1 MREEWGGEGNSLAG
15 RLRAL
20 SSLACTLGW
29 LFSYLSREAA
39 LEAVSTECAER
50 CRALFAE
57 AVHGLRPVP
66 PIPGE
71 EVAAAALVDEAAGQT
86 ARPLGEDDEGERA
99 AAALRRECTRLFYAP
114 FQPVPLLGSKWVEQ
128 RNLLSR
134 KTGERSA
141 VEQEC
146 LRMGVVRKPASTN
159 PSDHLSCELDFIS
172 FLAAAEA
179 DVLDAGDAASA
190 RELKKL
196 RERFVDDHAG
206 ELAAAVSREV
216 LARSSNVHLRFFA
229 QLLQA
234 FAGGCDF

>member
-71 EVAAAALVDEAAGQT
+71 EVAAAALVT
-86 ARPLGEDDEGERA
+86 RRRARLHGRLGKTTRA
-99 AAALRRECTRLFYAP
+99 SGPPRR
-114 FQPVPLLGSKWVEQ
+114 
-128 RNLLSR
+128 
-134 KTGERSA
+134 
-141 VEQEC
+141 
-146 LRMGVVRKPASTN
+146 
-159 PSDHLSCELDFIS
+159 
-172 FLAAAEA
+172 
-179 DVLDAGDAASA
+179 
-190 RELKKL
+190 
-196 RERFVDDHAG
+196 
-206 ELAAAVSREV
+206 
-216 LARSSNVHLRFFA
+216 
-229 QLLQA
+229 
-234 FAGGCDF
+234 